1 MLVRHFGVSWRICI
15 VCAVNM
21 FSVFCFFSVL
31 FYFFPPL
38 AYDYENLSDAKHRKN
53 KWWPNNMHKITAGA
67 WAPRTNFT
75 HSAKQFNIVALPQA
89 HMLK

>member
-1 MLVRHFGVSWRICI
+1 MLVRHFGVSWRICM

-21 FSVFCFFSVL
+21 FSGVCFFSVL

-53 KWWPNNMHKITAGA
+53 KWWPYLY
-67 WAPRTNFT
+67 TNF
-75 HSAKQFNIVALPQA
+75 SW
-89 HMLK
+89 